1 MLRETRLIFLKIAA
15 DLSARARA
23 AMRYLPPRRTDA
35 PKVALPARTAVG
47 LIEVLETAMGR
58 GEEPTHKSV
67 ATQYWVGG
75 LFGLT

>member
-1 MLRETRLIFLKIAA
+1 MSE
-15 DLSARARA
+15 AR
-23 AMRYLPPRRTDA
+23 A

-47 LIEVLETAMGR
+47 LIEVLETAMER